1 MGYRGGIYNDYR
13 WRRLHDE
20 EINLAKSFRYKERMS
35 FQIRVEF
42 FNVFNRTVLPMPSGS
57 NITLP
62 QTLAVSGFGRLN
74 PASVG
79 APRTGQLVGRITF

>member
-1 MGYRGGIYNDYR
+1 
-13 WRRLHDE
+13 
-20 EINLAKSFRYKERMS
+20 
-35 FQIRVEF
+35 VEF
-42 FNVFNRTVLPMPSGS
+42 FNVFNRAVLPMPSAS

-79 APRTGQLVGRITF
+79 APRTGQLVARITF